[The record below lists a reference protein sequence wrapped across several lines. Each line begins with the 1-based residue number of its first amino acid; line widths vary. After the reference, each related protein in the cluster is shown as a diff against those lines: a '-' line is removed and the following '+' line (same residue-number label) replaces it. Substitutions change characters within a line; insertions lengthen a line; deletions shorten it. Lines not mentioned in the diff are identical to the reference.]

1 MTLAGKARR
10 PFHIFCAAVFSSGL
24 LYPVPRAVVRFF
36 LVTALRLPPA
46 LLCGRRVAVFPYW
59 RLQPLPQ
66 AQAFHMRG
74 VGKEVHRRQ
83 PRQPVAFA

>member
-24 LYPVPRAVVRFF
+24 LYPVPRAVVRFS

-46 LLCGRRVAVFPYW
+46 LYAAGASLFFLIGGYSLCH
-59 RLQPLPQ
+59 RLR
-66 AQAFHMRG
+66 HSTCG
-74 VGKEVHRRQ
+74 VWGKRSTAASRAS
-83 PRQPVAFA
+83 R